1 MNRKKLASWLPL
13 FTALLLLLS
22 ACSSPLSLP
31 GSDGNQ
37 AALNEAAAGGKRN
50 GDVTL
55 KLVLPGE
62 TPPRYN
68 EVMKALNEKLSASI
82 HAALDIE
89 YIPWS
94 SYNNQLLVK
103 MAAGEDYD
111 FFYNG
116 YWQNYSQ
123 ILNRMGA
130 RDVTDLIE
138 RYAPD
143 LYKGLTPE
151 YIHTNKYNGKLYGI
165 PIPGPIEY
173 PQGFNFRADIAEK
186 YGYNASNLGSLQQVE
201 AFLKKALASE
211 RASGRV
217 GIRYNGEYTGDYKA
231 MAFLGTQREYVP
243 SYDFNSPG
251 FLLNNEPVVINQ
263 FETQQYKDFLKLK
276 RRWWDEGLIDKDSLF
291 SKASLQ
297 SELISDTKSLG
308 YISNAP
314 EGYMG
319 ENSAGRAKLDPGA
332 RLDYVS
338 IEGEGFK
345 MVSSFKAGNFI
356 VITPSS
362 RNAERVLMF
371 LNVLYKDKEIRDL
384 YLYGIQGKDFV
395 PVGDKQFKYPEGAD
409 PSKVFQNLW
418 WMVTPWSN
426 ARIPASAT
434 ATDKKFI
441 QMSTDPNNFTKSV
454 IAGFDFNPD
463 PVKTEISKV
472 NTIVVEYR
480 KTLESGSG
488 TDAQQD
494 AKYNEFIDK
503 LKKAGVDKIIAEKQK
518 QIDAFLKK

>member
-1 MNRKKLASWLPL
+1 MNRKTLIAWLSL
-13 FTALLLLLS
+13 ITAILLLS
-22 ACSSPLSLP
+22 SCSDTLSLYNN
-31 GSDGNQ
+31 GN
-37 AALNEAAAGGKRN
+37 APLLSKAVTDGKRN
-50 GDVTL
+50 NEVIL

-62 TPPRYN
+62 TPPHYS
-68 EVMKALNEKLSASI
+68 EVMEVLNKKLSASI
-82 HAALDIE
+82 HVTLDIQ

-130 RDVTDLIE
+130 KDVTDLIE
-138 RYAPD
+138 SYAPD

-151 YIHTNKYNGKLYGI
+151 YINSNKYNGKLYGI

-173 PQGFNFRADIAEK
+173 PQGFHFRADLAEK
-186 YGYNASNLGSLQQVE
+186 YGYSSSNLGSLQQVE
-201 AFLKKALASE
+201 EFLKKVLAAE
-211 RASGRV
+211 KANGRV

-231 MAFLGTQREYVP
+231 MAFLGTQREFVP

-291 SKASLQ
+291 SKSSLA

-314 EGYMG
+314 EGYTG
-319 ENSAGRAKLDPGA
+319 ENSAGRAKFDPGA

-362 RNAERVLMF
+362 RNAEKVLMF
-371 LNVLYKDKEIRDL
+371 LNLLYKDKDVRDL
-384 YLYGIQGKDFV
+384 YLYGIKGKDFI
-395 PVGDKQFKYPEGAD
+395 PVGDKEFKYPDGID

-434 ATDKKFI
+434 ASDKKFI
-441 QMSTDPNNFTKSV
+441 QMSTDPNNFTQSV
-454 IAGFDFNPD
+454 ISGFDFNPD
-463 PVKTEISKV
+463 PVKTEISRV

-488 TDAQQD
+488 TDVQQN
-494 AKYNEFIDK
+494 AKYKEFIDK
-503 LKKAGVDKIIAEKQK
+503 LKKAGVDKIIDEKQR
-518 QIDAFLKK
+518 QINEFLKK